1 VAKSQTSIAIKYF
14 SIGHRLSP
22 PFLPKSLS
30 INMGIK
36 RLAVYLKGT
45 KTQRDDWSKKDR
57 EESGRKWEKS
67 HPGRKYYDEAC
78 EH

>member
-1 VAKSQTSIAIKYF
+1 
-14 SIGHRLSP
+14 
-22 PFLPKSLS
+22 
-30 INMGIK
+30 MGIK
-36 RLAVYLKGT
+36 YLEVYLKET
-45 KTQRDDWSKKDR
+45 ETQRDDWSKKDR